1 MAAVGA
7 KATKTLE
14 LASVPAVGVSVKELV
29 KGPVEE
35 LLNPKPV
42 GAVSSTLFC
51 KLSPATVSVWA
62 LEFTPVQVLL
72 KALAEVLESAGH

>member
-1 MAAVGA
+1 M
-7 KATKTLE
+7 
-14 LASVPAVGVSVKELV
+14 
-29 KGPVEE
+29 
-35 LLNPKPV
+35 LNPKPV

-72 KALAEVLESAGH
+72 KALAEVLESAGHWSTLTTTASEAEQPLVAVTLSV